1 MVPAADFLMPALG
14 IPDKLRSALYRAITF
29 TVWVVWGRN
38 SCDGSSHLLHVPD
51 RSWRNQEYQKSNE
64 DDIKK

>member
-14 IPDKLRSALYRAITF
+14 IPDKLQCALYRAITF
-29 TVWVVWGRN
+29 MVWVVRGRN
-38 SCDGSSHLLHVPD
+38 SCDGSSHLLPVPD
-51 RSWRNQEYQKSNE
+51 RSWRNQEFRKSNE